1 MGTTP
6 PITTN
11 NPHNTRSTKPDH
23 ANEVSLAEFVGL
35 CSAACNRAVE
45 AALAIPGVI
54 RLSGSMG
61 ELKDLEDILRV
72 AKNAGAKRILL
83 PFSAIYDM
91 PKIPMELAGSRRR
104 LL

>member
-1 MGTTP
+1 
-6 PITTN
+6 
-11 NPHNTRSTKPDH
+11 
-23 ANEVSLAEFVGL
+23 
-35 CSAACNRAVE
+35 
-45 AALAIPGVI
+45 
-54 RLSGSMG
+54 MG